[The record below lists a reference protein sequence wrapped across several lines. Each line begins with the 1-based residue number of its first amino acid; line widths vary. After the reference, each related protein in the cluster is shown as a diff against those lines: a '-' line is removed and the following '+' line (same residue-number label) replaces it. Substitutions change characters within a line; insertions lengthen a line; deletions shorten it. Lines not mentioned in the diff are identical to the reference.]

1 MAETSIDDAV
11 AGLTIP
17 TFFGRTVA
25 RCGDQPALRWKGADG
40 TWQEWTWNDYA
51 ERVARAATAFRDLGL
66 RRGDR
71 AVLMLRN
78 IPEFHVADA
87 AFCHLGVCSISIY
100 NSSSPDQ
107 VQYLA
112 AHSEAKIAIVEDMG
126 FLDRFLTMRDELP
139 AIATYVIVRDGDGDR
154 AAPADVKR
162 WDELLTAEPADL
174 EKISQDVRPDDLA
187 TVIYTSG
194 TTGPPKGVVLD
205 HHNIVWTGESLLRA
219 IDDDIAGWRQVSYLP
234 MAHIAERMTGHYN
247 PMRTGSIVACCPD
260 TGLIAEYL
268 RDVHPNLL
276 FGVPRI
282 FEKIHAGVMAV
293 VANEPD
299 AERRAAME
307 NALAVGRKVAEA
319 KANGENIDDDL
330 RAQHEQAEQA
340 VLGLARML
348 TGLDEMKVAISGAA
362 PISEEVLW
370 FFRAIGVNLSE
381 IYGMSES
388 TGPITW
394 DPYDVRIGTVGRA
407 LPGVEVT
414 LADDGEVCFRGGN
427 AFRGYLKDDEKT
439 ADAIDADGWVH
450 TGDIGEIDGDGY
462 LRIVDRKKE
471 LIITAGGKNISP
483 ANIESILKSYPLIG
497 QVAVIGD
504 RRKFLSALV
513 VLDPDVAPAWAA
525 QHGVTVTSFA
535 ALADDPVVRA
545 EIERNVDDANR
556 HFSKTEGIKKFTIL
570 REEWVPDSEEMTPT
584 MKLKRRGIHE
594 KYAAEIEAMYA

>member
-1 MAETSIDDAV
+1 VADTSIDDAV

-25 RCGDQPALRWKGADG
+25 RLGDQPALRWKDASGD
-40 TWQEWTWNDYA
+40 WQEWTWNQYA
-51 ERVARAATAFRDLGL
+51 ERVARAATAFHDLGL

-78 IPEFHVADA
+78 VPEFHVADA
-87 AFCHLGVCSISIY
+87 ALCHLGVCSISIY
-100 NSSSPDQ
+100 NSSSPEQ

-112 AHSEAKIAIVEDMG
+112 AHSEAKIAVVEDMG
-126 FLDRFLTMRDELP
+126 FLERFLAMRDDLP
-139 AIATYVIVRDGDGDR
+139 DIATYVIVRDGDG
-154 AAPADVKR
+154 AAPGDVKR
-162 WDELLTAEPADL
+162 WDDLLTAEPADL
-174 EKISQDVRPDDLA
+174 EKISQDVQPDDLA

-205 HHNIVWTGESLLRA
+205 HRNIVWTGESLLRA

-247 PMRTGSIVACCPD
+247 PIRTGSIVACCPD
-260 TGLIAEYL
+260 TALIAEYL
-268 RDVHPNLL
+268 RDVRPNLL

-307 NALAVGRKVAEA
+307 GALAVGRKVAEA
-319 KANGENIDDDL
+319 RANGDDIDDDL
-330 RAQHEQAEQA
+330 RAQHEQAEQS

-348 TGLDEMKVAISGAA
+348 TGLDDMRVAISGAA

-414 LADDGEVCFRGGN
+414 LGEDGEVCFRGGN

-439 ADAIDADGWVH
+439 AEAIDAEGWVH
-450 TGDIGEIDGDGY
+450 TGDIGEIDDDGY

-497 QVAVIGD
+497 QAAVIGD
-504 RRKFLSALV
+504 RRKYLSALI

-525 QHGVTVTSFA
+525 QHGVEVASFE
-535 ALADDPVVRA
+535 ALADDPAVRA

-556 HFSKTEGIKKFTIL
+556 HFSKTEGIKRFTIL
-570 REEWVPDSEEMTPT
+570 REEWVPDSPEMTPT

-594 KYAAEIEAMYA
+594 KYTAEIEAMYE